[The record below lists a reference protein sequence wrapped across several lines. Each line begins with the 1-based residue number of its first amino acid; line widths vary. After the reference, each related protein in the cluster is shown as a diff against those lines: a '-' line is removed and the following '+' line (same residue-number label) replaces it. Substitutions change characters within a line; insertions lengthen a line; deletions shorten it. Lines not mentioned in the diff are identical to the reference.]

1 MKKFTCGHCGGR
13 IAVTPRNLGK
23 LVTCPECGK
32 ATHPLAADILAAAGE
47 GTPKSGSRPGPPTPA
62 LSPELFQR
70 SCENCGR
77 QIGRLEPLQVWDN
90 HLVCP
95 DCHDKLA
102 APKPSPKPAKAR
114 AGRGKQESLPA
125 LAESSSASV
134 PVIVE
139 RAQLPVAPS
148 PMTGVSIDTAAM
160 RVAVGRVAGA
170 ASAVASL
177 PPLQL
182 KHRLLILLAVICCAG
197 VGIYGA
203 LTLLRD
209 LAGLITT
216 IALIL
221 LAATALVGL
230 IKTGLMLVGRWRTM
244 PKKNAATGST
254 TEIVT
259 TEGKS

>member
-23 LVTCPECGK
+23 LVLCPECGK
-32 ATHPLAADILAAAGE
+32 ATHPLAADILAAAGD
-47 GTPKSGSRPGPPTPA
+47 GTAGKSGPPTPTF
-62 LSPELFQR
+62 EQFQR

-77 QIGRLEPLQVWDN
+77 TIGRLEPLQVWDN

-102 APKPSPKPAKAR
+102 RPKPVEPVRPTRGRGSRSKVAMLPALPDTTPAPLPVVVERASPPAKA
-114 AGRGKQESLPA
+114 EP
-125 LAESSSASV
+125 
-134 PVIVE
+134 
-139 RAQLPVAPS
+139 
-148 PMTGVSIDTAAM
+148 TGISIDPAAVK
-160 RVAVGRVAGA
+160 VAVGRVASA

-177 PPLQL
+177 PPLHL
-182 KHRLLILLAVICCAG
+182 KHRLLILLGVVCFAG
-197 VGIYGA
+197 VAIYGA

-230 IKTGLMLVGRWRTM
+230 IKTGLSLVGRWRAM
-244 PKKNAATGST
+244 PAKPASDTGNA
-254 TEIVT
+254 IVPSEAKT
-259 TEGKS
+259 

>member
-23 LVTCPECGK
+23 LVLCPECGK
-32 ATHPLAADILAAAGE
+32 ATHPLAADILAAAGD
-47 GTPKSGSRPGPPTPA
+47 GTAKSGPPTPT
-62 LSPELFQR
+62 LSAELFQR

-102 APKPSPKPAKAR
+102 MPKPVPKSAKTR
-114 AGRGKQESLPA
+114 SGRVKLESLPA
-125 LAESSSASV
+125 VIESSAAV

-139 RAQLPVAPS
+139 RAQLPPAQS
-148 PMTGVSIDTAAM
+148 PITGVSIDTAAM
-160 RVAVGRVAGA
+160 RVAVGRVATA

-197 VGIYGA
+197 VAIYGA

-230 IKTGLMLVGRWRTM
+230 IKTALSLVGRWRSM
-244 PKKNAATGST
+244 PKKNTGAAET
-254 TEIVT
+254 TTQIVP
-259 TEGKS
+259 TEAKS